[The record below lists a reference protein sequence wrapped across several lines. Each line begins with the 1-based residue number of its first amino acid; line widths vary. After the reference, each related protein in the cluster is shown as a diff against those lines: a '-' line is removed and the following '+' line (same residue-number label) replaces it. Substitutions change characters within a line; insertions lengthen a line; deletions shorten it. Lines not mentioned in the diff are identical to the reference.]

1 MRLRHISSVC
11 SVLNHVR
18 TLCLFF
24 PAMLLFPTP
33 HSYHDGFALFTT
45 EHRITK
51 LIEIKYEIKVHKL
64 VGSIVNVEEGH
75 LEKHVR
81 FCAWTLHH
89 LF

>member
-33 HSYHDGFALFTT
+33 HFYHDGFALFAT
-45 EHRITK
+45 EHQITK
-51 LIEIKYEIKVHKL
+51 LIEIKYEIKVYKL
-64 VGSIVNVEEGH
+64 VGSIVNVEEVIW
-75 LEKHVR
+75 KNM
-81 FCAWTLHH
+81 
-89 LF
+89 